1 MAGSTFAVKNSA
13 RSKAMLAA
21 FIAIIVAA
29 SFASGYFSRTFIS
42 SEQQTVTVKIGAL
55 LPLTGDLSTYGK
67 RNQGALQLAIEDIN
81 SFAEAAG
88 SKFRFQL
95 VVEDTGTDP
104 QTARS
109 RIEALAA
116 QGVKLFLGPMSSG
129 EVSQVKPF
137 ADANKLVVVSQ
148 SSTAP
153 ALSIPGDF
161 VFRVVPPDTYQGR
174 ALAKVVWSS
183 GFTKAIVIYR
193 NDAWG
198 VGLRDSFEKN
208 FKALGGT
215 TESIAYDTGAKEF
228 SAEVSR
234 AADLASQMGTG
245 TAIVLISFEE
255 GIQFIK
261 LAAQNPVLSK
271 LTWFGTDGLANN
283 AKLISEAGAEAIAL
297 GGIASTNFIP
307 TANPM
312 QEEFKR
318 RFRQR
323 FGDDPDPYSMNSYDA
338 AWLLALSVMLTGSD
352 DGTKIA
358 SVLPQVT
365 ARYYGITGTI
375 TLDASGDRS
384 AGDYGVFKV
393 VQTSTGLAWKL
404 VAVYHIDTDTFAPVG
419 S

>member
-1 MAGSTFAVKNSA
+1 MTGAGSAVKGGA
-13 RSKAMLAA
+13 RSKAVLIALLA
-21 FIAIIVAA
+21 IVAAA
-29 SFASGYFSRTFIS
+29 SFAVGYFSRTLVG
-42 SEQQTVTVKIGAL
+42 SEQQTATVKIGAL
-55 LPLTGDLSTYGK
+55 LPLTGDLASFGK
-67 RNQGALQLAIEDIN
+67 RNQGALQLAVEDIN
-81 SFAEAAG
+81 RFAETVG
-88 SKFRFQL
+88 SRFRFQL

-104 QTARS
+104 QMARS

-116 QGVKLFLGPMSSG
+116 QGIKLFVGPMSSG

-137 ADANKLVVVSQ
+137 ADANKLVIVSQ

-161 VFRVVPPDTYQGR
+161 VFRVVPPDTYQGK

-183 GFTKAIVIYR
+183 GFTKAVVIYR

-215 TESIAYDTGAKEF
+215 VESIAYDPGAKEF

-234 AADLASQMGTG
+234 AADLASKLGPG
-245 TAIVLISFEE
+245 TAIAVVSFEE
-255 GIQFIK
+255 GVQIIK

-271 LTWFGTDGLANN
+271 LTWFGTDGLANS
-283 AKLISEAGAEAIAL
+283 AKLISEAGTEAVAL
-297 GGIASTNFIP
+297 GGIASTTFIP
-307 TANPM
+307 SSNPM
-312 QEEFKR
+312 QEAFRR

-323 FGDDPDPYSMNSYDA
+323 FGEDPDSYSMNAYDA

-352 DGTKIA
+352 DGAKVA

-375 TLDASGDRS
+375 TLDEAGDRA
-384 AGDYGVFKV
+384 AGDYGVFKI
-393 VQTSTGLAWKL
+393 VQTPDGPAWRL
-404 VAVYHIDTDTFAPVG
+404 VAVYHIDTDTITPAG

>member
-1 MAGSTFAVKNSA
+1 
-13 RSKAMLAA
+13 MLIALL
-21 FIAIIVAA
+21 AIIAAA
-29 SFASGYFSRTFIS
+29 SFASGYFSRTFIGG
-42 SEQQTVTVKIGAL
+42 EQQIVTVKIGAL
-55 LPLTGDLSTYGK
+55 LPLTGDLSTFGK

-81 SFAEAAG
+81 NFAEIVG

-116 QGVKLFLGPMSSG
+116 QGVKLYVGPMSSG

-137 ADANKLVVVSQ
+137 ADANKLVIVSQ

-161 VFRVVPPDTYQGR
+161 VFRVVPPDTYQGK

-183 GFTKAIVIYR
+183 GFTKAIVIFR

-208 FKALGGT
+208 FKALGGSV
-215 TESIAYDTGAKEF
+215 ESIAYDIQAKEF

-234 AADLASQMGTG
+234 AADLASRMGSG
-245 TAIVLISFEE
+245 TAVVLVSFEE

-271 LTWFGTDGLANN
+271 LTWFGTDGLSNS
-283 AKLISEAGAEAIAL
+283 AKLISEAGSEAVAL
-297 GGIASTNFIP
+297 GGIASTTFIP
-307 TANPM
+307 SANPM

-323 FGDDPDPYSMNSYDA
+323 FGEDPDSYSMNSYDA
-338 AWLLALSVMLTGSD
+338 AWLLALSVMLAGSD
-352 DGTKIA
+352 DGARVA
-358 SVLPQVT
+358 SALPQVA
-365 ARYYGITGTI
+365 ARYYGVTGTI
-375 TLDASGDRS
+375 AFDAAGDRS
-384 AGDYGVFKV
+384 AGDYGVFKIV
-393 VQTSTGLAWKL
+393 PTPTGLSWKL
-404 VAVYHIDTDTFAPVG
+404 VAIYHIDTDTVTPVG
-419 S
+419 G